1 MLNGLYRNMGTG
13 AVIILCLAIILLT
26 GFFLTRITRL
36 LKLPNVTAYI
46 FAGIIIGPYAL
57 NLVPVSV
64 CLLYTSGTRI
74 ERWKA
79 ANRR

>member
-1 MLNGLYRNMGTG
+1 MGTG

-64 CLLYTSGTRI
+64 I
-74 ERWKA
+74 NA
-79 ANRR
+79 AWDAFSS